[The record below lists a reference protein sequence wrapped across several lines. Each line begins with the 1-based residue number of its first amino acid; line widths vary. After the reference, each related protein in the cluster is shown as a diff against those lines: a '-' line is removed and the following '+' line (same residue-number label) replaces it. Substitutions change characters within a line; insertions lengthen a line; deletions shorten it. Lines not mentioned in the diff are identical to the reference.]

1 MLRAQSAPAI
11 TIRIL
16 DGRTGEPLNPSNF
29 IVRFNRIDEPNN
41 EGLRFNGGETA
52 TDTPPAGATVISI
65 EGSYGSSS
73 TEVYINC
80 DSDTARYAGVVQW
93 YSLADILKSGLV
105 APNHC
110 YGNKYEHRFSIAPK
124 PGEFV
129 FYARTHNWHDLIK

>member
-1 MLRAQSAPAI
+1 MPAQSAPAI

-29 IVRFNRIDEPNN
+29 IIRFDRVDEPNN
-41 EGLRFNGGETA
+41 EGLKFDGGETA
-52 TDTPPAGATVISI
+52 TDTPPASATVISV
-65 EGSYGSSS
+65 EGSYGSNS

-80 DSDTARYAGVVQW
+80 DSDTARNNGVVQW
-93 YSLADILKSGLV
+93 YSLADILKNGLV

-110 YGNKYEHRFSIAPK
+110 YGNKYEHRFKIAPK

-129 FYARTHNWHDLIK
+129 FYARTQNWHDLIK